1 MLVFK
6 GHRVGYY
13 GVGICSA
20 WPDVSC
26 FFLFLFGRS
35 FRLVCQLEDIMVIN
49 LPMQV
54 VVRVVL
60 VVDSRRY
67 IWLLPNGTLQF
78 LVWEP
83 NLIHLANHHYVLD
96 YIPKRVTSTTEE
108 LLP

>member
-1 MLVFK
+1 
-6 GHRVGYY
+6 
-13 GVGICSA
+13 
-20 WPDVSC
+20 
-26 FFLFLFGRS
+26 
-35 FRLVCQLEDIMVIN
+35 MVIN

-96 YIPKRVTSTTEE
+96 YIPQKSYIYNWGAITLGYALDCLFFFFKKKKKHFKFANTRT
-108 LLP
+108 